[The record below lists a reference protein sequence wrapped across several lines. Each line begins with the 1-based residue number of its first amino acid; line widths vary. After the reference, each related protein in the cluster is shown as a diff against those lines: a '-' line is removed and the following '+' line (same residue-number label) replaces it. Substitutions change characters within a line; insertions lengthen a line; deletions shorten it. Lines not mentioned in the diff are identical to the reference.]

1 MILVNIE
8 FIFNF
13 ERWEK
18 ATFTRNDESRCRAHC
33 RPTVRG
39 RGSADVCAQFIQW
52 VWQCWAL
59 YSGGSHCLPHLWLKY
74 RKWRFWIHCNFFF
87 DTESQLWPFKDMF
100 FFFMNNHLI
109 FECGCGEPWI
119 IAMGK
124 LTVKNVYFNVINSI
138 ISFLLTIQGYI
149 SFKEGLAEQ
158 CVASK
163 ERVCEG
169 KWSEYA
175 PKILILSQGIH
186 WILIMSWR
194 SPAGRGKTRG
204 VRNLVYHFGL
214 PWFSFYFNYK
224 RRSSLTQLS
233 TTSFIKNLF

>member
-1 MILVNIE
+1 MTKAGVVHIVTPQWEVGGALTCVHSLFSECDSVELCTVGAAIACLTSDLNIGNDVFG
-8 FIFNF
+8 FI
-13 ERWEK
+13 
-18 ATFTRNDESRCRAHC
+18 
-33 RPTVRG
+33 V
-39 RGSADVCAQFIQW
+39 I
-52 VWQCWAL
+52 
-59 YSGGSHCLPHLWLKY
+59 
-74 RKWRFWIHCNFFF
+74 FFF
-87 DTESQLWPFKDMF
+87 TLKVNCGHLKTCS